1 MLAKKHD
8 FKLNI
13 EPKIIRIQIYTGTKK
28 PYLDVICVMFF
39 FLIWTVSSTLAVLVF
54 TLAQVN
60 TTPMLCY

>member
-39 FLIWTVSSTLAVLVF
+39 FFETGL
-54 TLAQVN
+54 
-60 TTPMLCY
+60 

>member
-1 MLAKKHD
+1 MLAKEHD

-39 FLIWTVSSTLAVLVF
+39 LKLD
-54 TLAQVN
+54 
-60 TTPMLCY
+60 CK